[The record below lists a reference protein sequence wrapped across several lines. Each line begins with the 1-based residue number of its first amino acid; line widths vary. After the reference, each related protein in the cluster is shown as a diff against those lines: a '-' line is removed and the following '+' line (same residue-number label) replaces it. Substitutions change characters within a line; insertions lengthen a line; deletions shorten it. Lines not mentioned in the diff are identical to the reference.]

1 MSVRLK
7 VALAVIVLFIFAGA
21 AVLWTTQGLY
31 RTAID
36 RAASTSVATAANAFA
51 SLEAQDIEKLAA
63 ANDVLRSR
71 SDLRDAFAA
80 RDRDLLY
87 ELSLPIFEELRENYA
102 ITHLYF
108 ELPEPESTVF
118 LRTHNLDKRDDVNK
132 RDTYALAVETKSYGV
147 GKDLGVTAF
156 ALRVVHPWYDDA
168 GELLGYVETG
178 QEIEE
183 FLDLMAA
190 QSGDQLTLLLQ
201 KDKLDAEAW
210 ATMRENRGDANN
222 WDEYTTYVDAHSTAQ
237 APDAAV
243 VNGLDVAG
251 LADEGTVLTDVASGD
266 ALVVGAF
273 PVNNTKGE
281 PVGVVIVEHDI
292 SELQGQ
298 LAAARTQTMI
308 IMSGVGVV
316 LVLVVVLMLNAL
328 VFKRLTAMIN
338 HMEDASIRLAGGDFD
353 IAMPATDSDDEI
365 GQFEKFFGSFIE
377 AVSSTIKQLTK

>member
-1 MSVRLK
+1 MSVRLR
-7 VALAVIVLFIFAGA
+7 VALAVIVLFVLAGA

-31 RTAID
+31 STAIG
-36 RAASTSVATAANAFA
+36 RAASTSVTTAANTFA
-51 SLEAQDIEKLAA
+51 SLEAQDVEKLAA
-63 ANDVLRSR
+63 ANDLLRSR
-71 SDLRDAFAA
+71 PDLRDAFAA

-87 ELSLPIFEELRENYA
+87 ELSLPVFEELRENYA

-108 ELPEPESTVF
+108 ELPEPESTIF
-118 LRTHNLDKRDDVNK
+118 LRTHNLEKRDDVNK
-132 RDTYALAVETKSYGV
+132 RDTYAMAVETKSYGV

-156 ALRVVHPWYDDA
+156 ALRVVHPWYDEEN
-168 GELLGYVETG
+168 ELLGYVETG

-183 FLDLMAA
+183 FLDLMSE

-210 ATMRENRGDANN
+210 ATMQENRGEDNN

-237 APDAAV
+237 APDATV
-243 VNGLDVAG
+243 VDGLDVAG
-251 LADEGTVLTDVASGD
+251 LADEGTVLTDVASDD

-308 IMSGVGVV
+308 ILSGVGIA

-328 VFKRLTAMIN
+328 VFKRLNAMID
-338 HMEDASIRLAGGDFD
+338 HMEEASVRLAGGDFD

-365 GQFEKFFGSFIE
+365 GQFEKFFGSFI
-377 AVSSTIKQLTK
+377 